1 MPIGVITVAVTA
13 TAAVLAVQVHL
24 LVIAIRR
31 LQELEMANLTLQVSL
46 QGFKR
51 SRTGISE
58 SFSQGGAVVN
68 PSTSDYAS
76 REVNSSAITG
86 GNDQTGLQWGWDDDD
101 RDVGMDIQA
110 LLPEFGDFG
119 DFFEND
125 ALPFGEVVILS
136 LDGNEL
142 ISPFIFE
149 ASRNCMSL
157 RLLCFLPQIVWML
170 VAARPSMMDVQD
182 QLLLPVGFSSFESFN
197 QPPPP
202 SILDDSLS
210 KHQEVIKSAAVDNQV
225 NSTSASIAGEFDH
238 LIKAEAL
245 MSFAPKYGAVETPT
259 GELPF
264 DFQESLCYEVPG
276 SGDCTTRHDTGSI
289 LQSKKHYTHIE
300 SGKEKNNDKLS
311 GYVRSCATRETQVAL
326 SPFSA
331 FNSTNSV
338 KGMSRFSGSSS
349 RNHSQG
355 EAVVSGDNL
364 SSKSEMKKKE
374 IIPVRIAGDIDG
386 GLLDGTLNA
395 PVGV

>member
-24 LVIAIRR
+24 LVIVIRR
-31 LQELEMANLTLQVSL
+31 LQELELHESQTLM
-46 QGFKR
+46 FP
-51 SRTGISE
+51 
-58 SFSQGGAVVN
+58 A
-68 PSTSDYAS
+68 SDS
-76 REVNSSAITG
+76 V
-86 GNDQTGLQWGWDDDD
+86 
-101 RDVGMDIQA
+101 DVG
-110 LLPEFGDFG
+110 
-119 DFFEND
+119 
-125 ALPFGEVVILS
+125 S
-136 LDGNEL
+136 
-142 ISPFIFE
+142 SP
-149 ASRNCMSL
+149 C
-157 RLLCFLPQIVWML
+157 
-170 VAARPSMMDVQD
+170 PSMMDMQD

-202 SILDDSLS
+202 SVLNDSLS
-210 KHQEVIKSAAVDNQV
+210 KHQEVIKSAAVANQV

-245 MSFAPKYGAVETPT
+245 MSFSPMYGAVETPT

-264 DFQESLCYEVPG
+264 DFQESLCYEIPG

-349 RNHSQG
+349 RNQSQG
-355 EAVVSGDNL
+355 EAVVTGDNL
-364 SSKSEMKKKE
+364 SIKSEMKKKE

-395 PVGV
+395 PVGVWRSVGVSKGMKQPTAWFRILPLCPA